1 MKRVPVALYC
11 SVYCMQGDPAD
22 CMYLL
27 MSGLCT
33 VMVNMKE
40 VGSLKKLDVF
50 GESAL
55 FAPGDAED
63 PSRIRIATVVAVDD
77 LEVLVLKE
85 L

>member
-1 MKRVPVALYC
+1 
-11 SVYCMQGDPAD
+11 
-22 CMYLL
+22 
-27 MSGLCT
+27 
-33 VMVNMKE
+33 MVNMKE